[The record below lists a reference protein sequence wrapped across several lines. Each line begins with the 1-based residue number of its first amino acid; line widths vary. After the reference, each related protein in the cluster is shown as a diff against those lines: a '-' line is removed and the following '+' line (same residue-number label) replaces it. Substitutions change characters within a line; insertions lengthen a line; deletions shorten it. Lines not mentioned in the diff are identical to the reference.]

1 MIQYNHPALVAQW
14 IELFRPKE
22 EIWVRFLSRAQTNK
36 MSEVT
41 EKKVKGFTF
50 DRKRRVFGCML
61 MRQIL

>member
-1 MIQYNHPALVAQW
+1 MIQYSHPALVAQW

-41 EKKVKGFTF
+41 EKKAKGLLSTGNEEYL
-50 DRKRRVFGCML
+50 DAC
-61 MRQIL
+61 